1 MFSLRNHIVLAAA
14 LSIAAV
20 VNASAETDPSI
31 QEIVDKASAAAY
43 YQGKDG
49 KAKVSM
55 TIADARGRERSREF
69 VIIRTDI
76 DNVDNGEQ
84 RFYVYFNRPA
94 DVNRTAF
101 MVWKHV
107 GADDDRWLYLP
118 ALDLVKRIAA
128 SDERTSFVGSH
139 YFYEDVSGRAPDEDD
154 HVLVEETDNFFVIES
169 TPKDAA
175 SVEFVKYKN
184 WIHKTTFI
192 PVKTEYYNASGEA
205 YRTYSAEKVETIEG
219 HPTVVQSRMEDM
231 QIGGA
236 TTMVYSAVDYDI
248 ELPED
253 VFTERYLRN
262 PPRQYLRSP

>member
-1 MFSLRNHIVLAAA
+1 MFSPRNLIFAAA
-14 LSIAAV
+14 TLSIAAAAP
-20 VNASAETDPSI
+20 ASAETEPNV

-76 DNVDNGEQ
+76 DDVNNGEQ

-139 YFYEDVSGRAPDEDD
+139 FFYEDVSGRGPDEDD
-154 HVLVEETDNFFVIES
+154 HVLIEETENFYVIES
-169 TPKDAA
+169 TPKSKAG
-175 SVEFVKYKN
+175 VEFVNYRN

-205 YRTYSAEKVETIEG
+205 YRTYTAVKVETIEG
-219 HPTVVQSRMEDM
+219 HPTVVESKMEDM

-248 ELPED
+248 ELPDD

-262 PPRQYLRSP
+262 PPRKYLR

>member
-1 MFSLRNHIVLAAA
+1 MFNPLRSLVAA
-14 LSIAAV
+14 LALSVAANV
-20 VNASAETDPSI
+20 PASAETEPAVQD
-31 QEIVDKASAAAY
+31 IVDKASAAAY

-55 TIADARGRERSREF
+55 TIVDARGRERSREF
-69 VIIRTDI
+69 VILRTDI
-76 DNVDNGEQ
+76 DDTDNGEQ

-94 DVNRTAF
+94 DVNRTTF

-107 GADDDRWLYLP
+107 DADDDRWLYLP

-139 YFYEDVSGRAPDEDD
+139 FFYEDVSGRGPDEDT
-154 HVLVEETDNFFVIES
+154 HVLLEETDNYYIIES
-169 TPKDAA
+169 TPHRSD
-175 SVEFVKYKN
+175 SVEFAKYKN

-192 PVKTEYYNASGEA
+192 PVKTEYYDNGGEA
-205 YRTYSAEKVETIEG
+205 YRIYSAVKVETVDG
-219 HPTVVQSRMEDM
+219 HPTVVESRMEDL

-236 TTMVYSAVDYDI
+236 TTMVYSAVDYDVD
-248 ELPED
+248 LPED

-262 PPRQYLRSP
+262 PPRRYLR

>member
-1 MFSLRNHIVLAAA
+1 MRKTL
-14 LSIAAV
+14 V
-20 VNASAETDPSI
+20 VPEKTPAQTETPI

-49 KAKVSM
+49 KAKVAM

-69 VIIRTDI
+69 VIIRTDVDDI
-76 DNVDNGEQ
+76 DNGEQ
-84 RFYVYFNRPA
+84 RFYVFFNRPA

-107 GADDDRWLYLP
+107 QDDDDRWLYLP

-139 YFYEDVSGRAPDEDD
+139 FFYEDVSGRGPREDD
-154 HVLVEETDNFFVIES
+154 HVLIEETDNYFIVES
-169 TPKDAA
+169 TPKNAGG
-175 SVEFVKYKN
+175 VEFAKYKN
-184 WIHKTTFI
+184 WIHKGTFI
-192 PVKTEYYNASGEA
+192 PVKTEYYDANGEP
-205 YRTYSAEKVETIEG
+205 YRTYSAVKVETIDG
-219 HPTVVQSRMEDM
+219 HPTVTESRMEDH

-248 ELPED
+248 DLPED
-253 VFTERYLRN
+253 IFSERYLRN
-262 PPRQYLRSP
+262 PPRQYLR

>member
-1 MFSLRNHIVLAAA
+1 MATLRNSLFVAA
-14 LSIAAV
+14 LISIAAAAP
-20 VNASAETDPSI
+20 ASAETDPSV
-31 QEIVDKASAAAY
+31 QDIVDKASAAAY

-76 DNVDNGEQ
+76 DDVDNGEQ

-107 GADDDRWLYLP
+107 DDDDDRWLYLP

-139 YFYEDVSGRAPDEDD
+139 FFYEDVSGRGPNEDD
-154 HVLVEETDNFFVIES
+154 HVLLEETDNYYVIES
-169 TPKDAA
+169 TPKNPGN
-175 SVEFVKYKN
+175 VEFSKYKN
-184 WIHKTTFI
+184 WIHKETFI
-192 PVKTEYYNASGEA
+192 PVKTEYYDSAGEA
-205 YRTYSAEKVETIEG
+205 YRTYTAVKVETIEG
-219 HPTVVQSRMEDM
+219 HPTVVVSRMEDA

-248 ELPED
+248 DLPPD

-262 PPRQYLRSP
+262 PPRNYLR